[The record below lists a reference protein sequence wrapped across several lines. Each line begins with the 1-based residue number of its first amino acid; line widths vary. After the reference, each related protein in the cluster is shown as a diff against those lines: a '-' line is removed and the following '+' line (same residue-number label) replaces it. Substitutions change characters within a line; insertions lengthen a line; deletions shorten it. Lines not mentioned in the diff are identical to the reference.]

1 MLLVPAEM
9 ITSAEG
15 RVMVIARVVSPSIVK
30 EATEATGVKVD
41 SVTPP
46 VAERTPAGVNTT
58 VPAVVP
64 LQTVPKCRSTVFVI
78 ERGAII
84 TADAVAVAVCNCAN
98 ADAEN
103 ANITTAI
110 VRNFPKCFIF

>member
-84 TADAVAVAVCNCAN
+84 TADAVAEAVTCAN